1 MGCIS
6 SKAKN
11 NILTSIPTEKPK
23 DTPIETEVSKSE
35 VNKTE
40 IKLNDVTEFT
50 DSKGFPI
57 TVDVTKSLAVI
68 KE

>member
-6 SKAKN
+6 SKQKN
-11 NILTSIPTEKPK
+11 NILTSIPS
-23 DTPIETEVSKSE
+23 ETEVSKSE

-50 DSKGFPI
+50 DSKGIPI